1 MGSCE
6 SHPELG
12 ETLQEQLPARRQ
24 NPFFEPQPGEA
35 EAEILS
41 QYRFL
46 SNYEDRFLGRC
57 SVVQSVASRDLFLC
71 KDIVFKSEEDCE
83 LVYRSLAEKKEQQAG
98 CEELLRIKGSCRP
111 MQRSSTGG
119 WRASSATPRRSCCC
133 WSTR

>member
-12 ETLQEQLPARRQ
+12 ETLQEQLPARRL

-35 EAEILS
+35 AEAEVLA

-57 SVVQSVASRDLFLC
+57 SVVQSVGSRDLFLC

-83 LVYRSLAEKKEQQAG
+83 LVFRSLAEKKEQQAG
-98 CEELLRIKGSCRP
+98 CEELLRIRGSCRL
-111 MQRSSTGG
+111 T
-119 WRASSATPRRSCCC
+119 
-133 WSTR
+133 